1 MLIEQETSS
10 LCFDLRQTYIIAQN
24 CSIVPNHC
32 DVEKNRTKHT
42 KRSMAFSNGH
52 LTSVIKR
59 RSCLLFLGQTFL
71 FVSLISWHHR
81 WQKTVFFAFE
91 FEFIIL
97 LEEGGGG
104 GNPPEN
110 PGGDNS
116 NKRCLVVP
124 CITSSPPGNLLHPPD
139 FSLVMLP
146 HNFRFP
152 LIVNS
157 FTIYGSVL
165 LRDLM

>member
-104 GNPPEN
+104 GILRKITGVTTLTN
-110 PGGDNS
+110 
-116 NKRCLVVP
+116 VVWP
-124 CITSSPPGNLLHPPD
+124 C
-139 FSLVMLP
+139 
-146 HNFRFP
+146 R
-152 LIVNS
+152 
-157 FTIYGSVL
+157 VL
-165 LRDLM
+165 LQVLPEICYILPTLVWWCFHTILGFP